1 MGISI
6 GKYFNEFS
14 ESELRIGHNSMIHEL
29 MVLPKVHPIRELF
42 ADAWIDFM
50 LHKFS
55 YDGAT
60 FVKERYSN
68 TLFEVVAFIHDR
80 RNSLGHVGKEID
92 QELID
97 IMTVLG
103 YDEKLIKKRK
113 QLMKLTFINMY
124 RRKFLQF
131 LYPKKNFYKKEL
143 PTNIYKK

>member
-1 MGISI
+1 MICKS
-6 GKYFNEFS
+6 KYYKDFS
-14 ESELRIGHNSMIHEL
+14 EAEIEIGYNSMIQEL
-29 MVLPKVHPIRELF
+29 KVLPFNHDIKALF
-42 ADAWIDFM
+42 LDAWIDFKAG
-50 LHKFS
+50 KFS

-60 FVKERYSN
+60 FVKERYN
-68 TLFEVVAFIHDR
+68 HTLFEVVAFGHDR

-113 QLMKLTFINMY
+113 QLMKLTFINVY